1 MSRPLLDHRYAVDQL
16 LVQTMYEQHY
26 SAFHVELGIPV
37 RLVVVPSPA
46 DERLADVQRFR
57 RIATQVASL
66 RHPALPRLRDYFTIP
81 GSPTGASPA
90 MYYVVFDALEG
101 IPFSTY
107 LVHRRG
113 RSLCEALVYGLQ
125 LTDALDL
132 VDRRTPGLLPE
143 VVLSPDTLQVRSYA
157 HIGVAELG
165 VARWLVPTL
174 CRYATPEAK
183 LYLAPEIVAGEAG
196 DSRSSIYSIAAFLHH
211 ALVGTPP
218 AVSGLRLDEFV
229 PAIPTAL
236 DRVVGQALNP
246 DPSVRYQSLDQF
258 GRELGQAALAV
269 LPEAMALTP
278 RSRQRS
284 MQKVSVLRRSA
295 LPQGA
300 RYLRASR
307 ETVRRECSTLDRMIN

>member
-26 SAFHVELGIPV
+26 SAYHVELGIPV

-46 DERLADVQRFR
+46 DEQLADAQRFR

-81 GSPTGASPA
+81 SPPIGASPA
-90 MYYVVFDALEG
+90 IYYAVFDQLPG

-143 VVLSPDTLQVRSYA
+143 VVLSPDTLRVRSYA
-157 HIGVAELG
+157 HIGVEELG

-174 CRYATPEAK
+174 SRYSTPEAR
-183 LYLAPEIVAGEAG
+183 LYLAPEIVAGKAG

-211 ALVGTPP
+211 ALLGAPP
-218 AVSGLRLDEFV
+218 AVSGQRPDEFQ
-229 PAIPTAL
+229 PAIPAAL
-236 DRVVGQALNP
+236 DRLVGQALNP
-246 DPSVRYQSLDQF
+246 DPERRYQTLDQF

-269 LPEAMALTP
+269 LPEAMALNP
-278 RSRQRS
+278 RSRQRPT
-284 MQKVSVLRRSA
+284 QKASVLRRSA
-295 LPQGA
+295 LP
-300 RYLRASR
+300 
-307 ETVRRECSTLDRMIN
+307 

>member
-1 MSRPLLDHRYAVDQL
+1 MSRLLLDHRYAVGQL

-46 DERLADVQRFR
+46 DEQLADVQRFR
-57 RIATQVASL
+57 RIATQMASL

-81 GSPTGASPA
+81 SSPTAASPA
-90 MYYVVFDALEG
+90 IYYAVFDQLPG

-107 LVHRRG
+107 LVHRKG

-132 VDRRTPGLLPE
+132 VDRQTPGLLPE
-143 VVLSPDTLQVRSYA
+143 VVLSPATLRVRSYA
-157 HIGVAELG
+157 HIGVEELG

-174 CRYATPEAK
+174 CRHSTPEAR
-183 LYLAPEIVAGEAG
+183 LYLAPETVAGKAV

-211 ALVGTPP
+211 VLVGSPP
-218 AVSGLRLDEFV
+218 AVSGPYLDEFV
-229 PAIPTAL
+229 PAIPAAL
-236 DRVVGQALNP
+236 DRVVTQALNP
-246 DPSVRYQSLDQF
+246 DPDWRYQTLDQF

-269 LPEAMALTP
+269 LPEAIALIP

-284 MQKVSVLRRSA
+284 AQKVSVHRRSA
-295 LPQGA
+295 L
-300 RYLRASR
+300 L
-307 ETVRRECSTLDRMIN
+307 